1 MYQKLHISQVNPYQV
16 LNDYD
21 WVVVRGLRVTPEV
34 NDAIKSV
41 AESRASAWHSI
52 EGGGNKRKMR
62 YDHSQRVMRD
72 RHWKATSYS
81 QFLSD
86 VQHEVL
92 DKVFPVTRYT
102 IGGYNL
108 LKNDGHIPDDQQA
121 HTDYTSR
128 SPQ

>member
-1 MYQKLHISQVNPYQV
+1 MLD
-16 LNDYD
+16 DYG

-34 NDAIKSV
+34 NEAINTVAKSK
-41 AESRASAWHSI
+41 ASAWHSI

-72 RHWKATSYS
+72 RHWKGTACS

-86 VQHEVL
+86 VQREIL
-92 DKVFPVTRYT
+92 DKIFTVNRYT

-108 LKNDGHIPDDQQA
+108 LKNDGHIPYDQQA
-121 HTDYTSR
+121 HTDYADR
-128 SPQ
+128 LF